1 MCDVDEEVE
10 EVESRH
16 IHLFS
21 GVEDET
27 IAEVVEAIHSLTHAD
42 REEPI
47 HLHLFT
53 SGGDM
58 DSGMALVD
66 IMQARYTAPV
76 HTYAW
81 GDVCSAGAFILAAGW
96 QRAIGRH
103 AHVMLHPMGGG
114 SRAPSSR
121 AVAAGAKAFEDFETA
136 AWSWLDGATSQEPG
150 YWWGR
155 SESEGEVWLNASQ
168 ALALG
173 LVDKVVLP
181 AVGA

>member
-1 MCDVDEEVE
+1 MCDVDEVV

-21 GVEDET
+21 GVEEEDV
-27 IAEVVEAIHSLTHAD
+27 AVLVEAIHSLSHAN

-47 HLHLFT
+47 HLHLCT
-53 SGGDM
+53 GGGDM
-58 DSGMALVD
+58 NRGMALID

-81 GDVCSAGAFILAAGW
+81 GDVCSTGIFILAAGW

-103 AHVMLHPMGGG
+103 ANVMLHPMSGG

-121 AVAAGAKAFEDFETA
+121 AVSAGAKAFEDFETA
-136 AWSWLDGATSQEPG
+136 TWSWLDGVTNQEPG

-155 SESEGEVWLNASQ
+155 TESEGEVWLDAGQ